1 MKIGFKNAKREI
13 LTMNNKRSNLSTV
26 NFKTKNICVL
36 RKCELK
42 EENGKRAMSD
52 LQQLKYLRVIR
63 VQRCVCVNLS
73 KSG

>member
-1 MKIGFKNAKREI
+1 
-13 LTMNNKRSNLSTV
+13 MNNKRSNLSTV

-63 VQRCVCVNLS
+63 VRDVCM
-73 KSG
+73 